1 MTVEVGD
8 ERLVYN
14 QANSRVLLLNRV
26 SASVFEHCDGNT
38 SVASLIETL
47 QPLPPKAAR
56 SLIEIAVNQ
65 MYEAGLL
72 AEGCSAV
79 TRKEF
84 LATWGKVAV
93 MLPLITSSALPTAAA
108 AASGCPT
115 CITSGDTGCGTQFGG
130 ARPNTCCPCTLGTGS
145 CSGAFNCA
153 VFANSSTGTSCL
165 DDALVG
171 SGVAAQCTIVPSTLC
186 GGRSQM
192 DCACARCCAIVSPF
206 NNYICCECDGT
217 VIAAP
222 CAGCDCS
229 GGGTCS

>member
-8 ERLVYN
+8 ELLVYN
-14 QANSRVLLLNRV
+14 QANSRVLVLNEV
-26 SASVFEHCDGNT
+26 AAKVFARCDGKT
-38 SVASLIETL
+38 PIASLVESL
-47 QPLPPKAAR
+47 GSVSPAAAR
-56 SLIEIAVNQ
+56 ALIDIAVDQ
-65 MYEAGLL
+65 LHEAGLVG
-72 AEGCSAV
+72 AGCRGV

-84 LATWGKVAV
+84 LATWGKLAVA
-93 MLPLITSSALPTAAA
+93 LPLVTSSLVPKPAAA
-108 AASGCPT
+108 MSTCPT
-115 CITSGDTGCGTQFGG
+115 CITNGDTGCGTQFGG
-130 ARPNTCCPCTLGTGS
+130 ARPTTCCPCTLGTGT

-165 DDALVG
+165 DDTLVG

-186 GGRSQM
+186 GGRSQT
-192 DCACARCCAIVSPF
+192 DCACARCCAVVSPF

-229 GGGTCS
+229 GGGPCV